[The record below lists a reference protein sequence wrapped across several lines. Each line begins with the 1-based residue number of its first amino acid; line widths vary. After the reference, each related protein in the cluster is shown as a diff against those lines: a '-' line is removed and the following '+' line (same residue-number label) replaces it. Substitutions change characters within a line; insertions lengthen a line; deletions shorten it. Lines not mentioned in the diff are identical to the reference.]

1 MTQARRAQR
10 RIFAREIVL
19 PSDAAGC
26 VGWEIYGLDG
36 SRRYY
41 FADKSMI
48 IYFRGL
54 SWPDVWT
61 VSEQM
66 KNLNRL
72 FGKAKSRRKQ

>member
-10 RIFAREIVL
+10 RIFAKEIVL

-26 VGWEIYGLDG
+26 VGWEIYRLDG

-48 IYFRGL
+48 IYFRGS

-61 VSEQM
+61 LSEQM

-72 FGKAKSRRKQ
+72 FRNGRKQ